1 MTADLDRGLVTAEM
15 RACIGSTTAAV
26 MLPDP
31 ISSSDVRRFVDV
43 IGETNPIYRD
53 EAYAQGYGYRTCVV
67 PPLFVVIAFRSIQD
81 PAANG
86 ARFGIDWPG
95 FVLPEP
101 YRNTRNAGQ
110 EYTWLQPV
118 YVGDR
123 LTVQIRLSDVYV
135 RRGRAGIPVI
145 YVVSETEI
153 RNQHGE
159 VVVRQVNTDAKL
171 PAGAF
176 KGTP

>member
-1 MTADLDRGLVTAEM
+1 MTADLDQQIITPAM

-26 MLPDP
+26 PLPDP

-53 EAYAQGYGYRTCVV
+53 EAYARRHGYKGCVV
-67 PPLFVVIAFRSIQD
+67 PPLFVVIMFRSIQD
-81 PAANG
+81 PEEKV

-95 FVLPEP
+95 FTLPPP
-101 YRNTRNAGQ
+101 YTNTRNAGQ
-110 EYTWLQPV
+110 EYTWLRPV

-123 LTVQIRLSDVYV
+123 LTVQIRLTDMYV
-135 RRGRAGIPVI
+135 RRGRAGFPVL
-145 YVVSETEI
+145 YLVSEYEI

-159 VVVRQVNTDAKL
+159 LVVRQVNTDAKL
-171 PAGAF
+171 PAKAS
-176 KGTP
+176 